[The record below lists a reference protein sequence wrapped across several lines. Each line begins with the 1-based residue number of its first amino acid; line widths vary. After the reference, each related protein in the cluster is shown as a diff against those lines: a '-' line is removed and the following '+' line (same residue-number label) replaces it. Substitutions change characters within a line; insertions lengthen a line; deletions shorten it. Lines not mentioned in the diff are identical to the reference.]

1 MRRTFPRQMDSLQAI
16 VAYVREF
23 VARECPA
30 GEAAPD
36 LDLVLEEL
44 FTNMVRHGRGG
55 DVEIAL
61 ERGSGGVVAELREHG
76 AQPFDPT
83 ALPELDAESPL
94 PRRRPGGL
102 GLHLVRRL
110 TTAFRYEYRDGVGVT
125 RVVLREPR

>member
-1 MRRTFPRQMDSLQAI
+1 MI
-16 VAYVREF
+16 
-23 VARECPA
+23 
-30 GEAAPD
+30 AALP
-36 LDLVLEEL
+36 LLLVGVFQRSERATRDWL
-44 FTNMVRHGRGG
+44 GRGLDG
-55 DVEIAL
+55 EVEAL
-61 ERGSGGVVAELREHG
+61 EQILEGHVAGTRIGRYLESLRTRFPSAVVAELREHG

-94 PRRRPGGL
+94 SRRRPGGL